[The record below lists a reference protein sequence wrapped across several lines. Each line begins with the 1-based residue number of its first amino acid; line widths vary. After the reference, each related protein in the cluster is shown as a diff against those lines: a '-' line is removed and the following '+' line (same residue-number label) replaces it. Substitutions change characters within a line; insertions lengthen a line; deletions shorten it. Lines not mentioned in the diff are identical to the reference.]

1 MMTDALINTALDYG
15 ALGLFAAFMVWQHLS
30 MTKRQQEDQKISAGR
45 SDATQNRFD
54 ERLTELSD
62 KYESR
67 EDALRERYDRVL
79 KEQQE
84 KNEETKEMI
93 LERLKDVHSMMETG
107 LGEMRRHYEESR
119 IKELARN
126 QKSKS

>member
-15 ALGLFAAFMVWQHLS
+15 ALGLFAAFMVWQHLT
-30 MTKRQQEDQKISAGR
+30 MTKRQQQDQVISSER
-45 SDATQNRFD
+45 SDATQTRFD
-54 ERLTELSD
+54 ERLTELSE
-62 KYESR
+62 KYETR
-67 EDALRERYDRVL
+67 EDALRERYDKVL
-79 KEQQE
+79 KEQQD
-84 KNEETKEMI
+84 KNDETKEVI
-93 LERLKDVHSMMETG
+93 LEKLKDVHSMMESG